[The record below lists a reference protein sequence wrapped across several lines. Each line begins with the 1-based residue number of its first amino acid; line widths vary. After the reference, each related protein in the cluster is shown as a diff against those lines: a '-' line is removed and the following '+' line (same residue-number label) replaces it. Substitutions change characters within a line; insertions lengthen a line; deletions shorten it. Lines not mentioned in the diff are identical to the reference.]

1 MATRSLWSD
10 GAVDVGAVVARC
22 HALGATVVG
31 RAWESGTTVVRVVGL
46 FVRWSGLGVL
56 LAVKSGSSAAKQGR
70 SSRAKAD
77 CKCSHLMLSAL
88 ALPILP
94 SVAAEEPDSTVCS
107 P

>member
-1 MATRSLWSD
+1 M
-10 GAVDVGAVVARC
+10 GVGAVVARC
-22 HALGATVVG
+22 HALAATVVG
-31 RAWESGTTVVRVVGL
+31 WAWESGTTVVRVVGL

-88 ALPILP
+88 QARDLKGNLPQNKL
-94 SVAAEEPDSTVCS
+94 SFV
-107 P
+107 